1 MHAEFLRN
9 KIQEVAM
16 NNIFR
21 MQRCSELRSEKALDS
36 VRDVVIALANHYGR
50 SLRERMVVVYF
61 CQGKPL
67 GVMEYI
73 GTATRVDVSVGEIA
87 AGAVK
92 LGATAVFGFHTHPSG
107 GASLSQLDKK
117 IIDKLSRA
125 LDYIG
130 IELIDVFVM
139 GNGYT
144 LNEMCCSERF
154 YSAKL
159 NLNMERK
166 YGLNEFK
173 SGTQRIPHVISND
186 YFTPLEECESE
197 AYIEDV
203 LPLDSVERRLLMN
216 EYMESED

>member
-1 MHAEFLRN
+1 
-9 KIQEVAM
+9 M

-36 VRDVVIALANHYGR
+36 VRDVVSALANRYGR

-61 CQGKPL
+61 YQGKPL
-67 GVMEYI
+67 GAMEYI

-92 LGATAVFGFHTHPSG
+92 LGATAVFGFHTHPNG
-107 GASLSQLDKK
+107 AASLSQLDKV
-117 IIDKLSRA
+117 IIDKLIRA

-130 IELIDVFVM
+130 IELIDVLVM

-154 YSAKL
+154 YSSKL

-166 YGLNEFK
+166 YEREESE
-173 SGTQRIPHVISND
+173 SGSQMVPHSYTHEIFVPIED
-186 YFTPLEECESE
+186 CESE
-197 AYIEDV
+197 ACIGAV
-203 LPLDSVERRLLMN
+203 LPIDSVDRKLLVN
-216 EYMESED
+216 EYMKSEELL